1 MIATIQPSVLSGV
14 ITAPASKSSMQR
26 ACAAALVAQTKVII
40 RNPGHSNDD
49 KAAIELIKAIGAKV
63 SHASPDMLEVD
74 SAAVDLGSPGGGTDN
89 LEVSCGESGLGIR
102 MFTPILS
109 LSKNTVTI
117 KGEGSL
123 VSRPMDF
130 FDEILPGLGVSIQ
143 SNNGRLPLIIKG
155 PLKPRDIEI
164 DGSLSSQF
172 LTGLL
177 LAYAAS
183 GAENVT
189 ITVNNLKSLPYIDLT
204 LKVMEYFGLRAP
216 RNNDYRSF
224 HFEPSAKKAAPSTIT
239 YTVEGDWS
247 GAAFLLVAGAVA
259 GNIEVI
265 GLDPVSPQAD
275 KKILEALKDA
285 GAAMSVSHEKIVLQQ
300 SALKGF
306 SFDATHCP
314 DLFPPLVALAAYCE
328 GQTVIKGVSRLA
340 HKESDRGT
348 TLKEE
353 FGKMGLK
360 VQLDGDIMT
369 IEGVKALKASTVH
382 SRHDHRIAMACAVAA
397 LRADGSVLIE
407 DAEAINKSY
416 PDFYSDIQK
425 LGAAVKLEGKGKMI
439 NNKR

>member
-1 MIATIQPSVLSGV
+1 
-14 ITAPASKSSMQR
+14 
-26 ACAAALVAQTKVII
+26 
-40 RNPGHSNDD
+40 
-49 KAAIELIKAIGAKV
+49 
-63 SHASPDMLEVD
+63 
-74 SAAVDLGSPGGGTDN
+74 VDLRSPGGGVSN
-89 LEVSCGESGLGIR
+89 LQVSCGESGLGIR

-109 LSKNTVTI
+109 LSENTVTI
-117 KGEGSL
+117 NGEGSL
-123 VSRPMDF
+123 VTRPMDF
-130 FDEILPGLGVSIQ
+130 FDEILPELGVSIQ

-155 PLKPRDIEI
+155 PANPRDIEI

-183 GAENVT
+183 GAENIT

-204 LKVMEYFGLRAP
+204 LKVMEHFGLRAP

-224 HFEPSAKKAAPSTIT
+224 YFGSAAEKAAPSTIT
-239 YTVEGDWS
+239 YIVEGDWS
-247 GAAFLLVAGAVA
+247 GGAFLLVAGAVA
-259 GNIEVI
+259 GNIEI
-265 GLDPVSPQAD
+265 TGLDPASPQAD

-285 GAAMSVSHEKIVLQQ
+285 GAAMSVTDEKIILQQ
-300 SALKGF
+300 SSLTGF

-360 VQLDGDIMT
+360 VQLDGDLMI

-407 DAEAINKSY
+407 NAEAINKSY
-416 PDFYSDIQK
+416 PDFYTDIQK
-425 LGAAVKLEGKGKMI
+425 LGAVVNSE
-439 NNKR
+439 